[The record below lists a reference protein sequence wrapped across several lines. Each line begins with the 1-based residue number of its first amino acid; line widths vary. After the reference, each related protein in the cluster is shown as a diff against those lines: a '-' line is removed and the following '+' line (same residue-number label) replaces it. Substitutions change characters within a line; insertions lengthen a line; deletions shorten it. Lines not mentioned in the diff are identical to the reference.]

1 MDGIG
6 RISWTNSNRE
16 IGGKLFKREI
26 NQLNYMT
33 YMGGKIEGISVSSV
47 YWVYL

>member
-26 NQLNYMT
+26 NQLNYM
-33 YMGGKIEGISVSSV
+33 GGKIEGISVSSV